1 MESMTPDEVAAL
13 RGCYLI
19 DIRPLEERRGELG
32 FIPGSIALG
41 AAHELGDLVDRD
53 GLPIVVYC
61 TSGRRSAAFIEGLDG
76 EVAERMKNLDGGVLA
91 WGAQGLPLVSEDVDV
106 HESDASAQAFLLG
119 LRSCF
124 IGQLVETILE
134 FDLDLDP
141 LELFEQIESRVREK
155 EHADS
160 AELLRDLV
168 DHAAHLSRLLGTPLD
183 AIARNTWWAY
193 ESVARFEDALPGD
206 PAELKLAT

>member
-1 MESMTPDEVAAL
+1 MESLTPQELEAQ

-19 DIRPLEERRGELG
+19 DIRPLDERRAELG
-32 FIPGSIALG
+32 FIPGSLALG
-41 AAHELGDLVDRD
+41 SAQELAELVDLD
-53 GLPIVVYC
+53 GLPVVVYC
-61 TSGRRSAAFIEGLDG
+61 TSGRRSAQFIEELEGAMAAR
-76 EVAERMKNLDGGVLA
+76 VKNLDGGVLA
-91 WGAQGLPLVSEDVDV
+91 WGAAGLPLVTEDVTS
-106 HESDASAQAFLLG
+106 HGPDASAQAFVLG

-141 LELFEQIESRVREK
+141 LELFEQLESRVREK
-155 EHADS
+155 PHPSS
-160 AELLRDLV
+160 AELLRELV

-193 ESVARFEDALPGD
+193 ENVERFEDALPGD
-206 PAELKLAT
+206 PAELRLAT